1 VQIDEETEIA
11 VLAEIEREI
20 YLGMEAMED
29 AFEQLHNQA
38 EGVRRRLRERAAALS
53 MVAQQR
59 RGAGIGGI
67 EVRTD
72 TPANMRDPDEGVDD
86 LRSEIGPDDS
96 ASNVSNNRR
105 RKAHRAR
112 ERRTPAPVEEESE
125 EDVALAERIRRR
137 F

>member
-1 VQIDEETEIA
+1 
-11 VLAEIEREI
+11 
-20 YLGMEAMED
+20 M
-29 AFEQLHNQA
+29 
-38 EGVRRRLRERAAALS
+38 
-53 MVAQQR
+53 
-59 RGAGIGGI
+59 GGI

-72 TPANMRDPDEGVDD
+72 TPGIMRDTDEGVDD

-96 ASNVSNNRR
+96 ASNVSHNRR

-125 EDVALAERIRRR
+125 EEVALAERIRRR